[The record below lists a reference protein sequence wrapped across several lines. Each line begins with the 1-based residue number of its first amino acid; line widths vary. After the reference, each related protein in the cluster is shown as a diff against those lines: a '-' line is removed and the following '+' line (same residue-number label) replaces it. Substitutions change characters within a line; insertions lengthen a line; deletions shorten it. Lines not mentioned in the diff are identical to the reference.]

1 MLFWRLMFTF
11 DAVSQDSNNP
21 GQMKTE
27 KKKQTSKFNFLFN
40 IIEPLMMMLATA
52 CNKYQN
58 ICIVGKADWL
68 SSSQAIICNIST
80 A

>member
-52 CNKYQN
+52 CNKITKTYALLVKLIDCLQ
-58 ICIVGKADWL
+58 VK
-68 SSSQAIICNIST
+68 Q
-80 A
+80 